1 MGTAETHL
9 MTKLQAEPIQDQDT
23 LYCTS
28 SARPAR
34 GRGQKKGHWETKKK
48 GGLGWVVEGER
59 EGSLRPGEESVF
71 SFWRYFYF
79 KLIGPS
85 PVGMAPHG
93 FVPANLMGK
102 GPGKE

>member
-1 MGTAETHL
+1 MHVIRKTSKREGAE
-9 MTKLQAEPIQDQDT
+9 E
-23 LYCTS
+23 
-28 SARPAR
+28 RPL
-34 GRGQKKGHWETKKK
+34 GNKEK

-79 KLIGPS
+79 KLIGPP